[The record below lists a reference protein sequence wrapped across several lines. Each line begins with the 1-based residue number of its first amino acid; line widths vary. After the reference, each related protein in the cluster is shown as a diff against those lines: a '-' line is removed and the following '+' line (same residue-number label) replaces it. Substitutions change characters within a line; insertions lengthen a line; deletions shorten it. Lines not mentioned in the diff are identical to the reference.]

1 MSQERERRKVE
12 VGASILATIFVCLLP
27 LSLLAQSGRK
37 TQNPQKPT
45 DNKADLRIETR
56 EVRLPIRAYNNVGKP
71 VTDLAPKD
79 VVIIEDGTARQTT
92 SVKLEP
98 ANILLVL
105 DLSNEIGTFKNG
117 ESDRTNIYSDDKGYE
132 KGEWGDMIPR
142 KSTAILPQ
150 PAAREFAYNFVNTL
164 AETDRLAIIQY
175 SDKVQLLQDWTNDH
189 RQASEALASKFRIGI
204 KSTFHDALVLAAKKM
219 NECESGRRVVVL
231 LSDGFDSASK
241 TTRNKALDALMK
253 SEASIFVVS
262 WTELLRSEII
272 KTMQWYGAH
281 EKQDNRNYKRQGEL
295 RAFLHQLDGKET
307 ELKSLAELTGGEFY
321 LPTRFRI
328 FLQQPADILRDIGS
342 QYTLT
347 YLTEREFVDTSFRAV
362 QVIAARSGMTVKAR
376 QRRYSGD

>member
-1 MSQERERRKVE
+1 MLV
-12 VGASILATIFVCLLP
+12 ALFVCLLP
-27 LSLLAQSGRK
+27 LSLFAQSGRK
-37 TQNPQKPT
+37 PQNPQKPSE
-45 DNKADLRIETR
+45 NQADLRIETR

-92 SVKLEP
+92 SIKLEP

-117 ESDRTNIYSDDKGYE
+117 ESARNDIFSDVNDYDKEERGEMLPRRT
-132 KGEWGDMIPR
+132 PP
-142 KSTAILPQ
+142 ILKQ
-150 PAAREFAYNFVNTL
+150 PAPREFAYNFVDNL
-164 AETDRLAIIQY
+164 AATDRVAIIQY
-175 SDKVQLLQDWTNDH
+175 SDKVQLLQDWTTDH
-189 RQASEALASKFRIGI
+189 KQAREALASKFRVGI
-204 KSTFHDALVLAAKKM
+204 QSTFHDALALAAKKLH
-219 NECESGRRVVVL
+219 ECETGRRVVVL

-241 TTRNKALDALMK
+241 TTRSKALEALLK
-253 SEASIFVVS
+253 TEASIFVVS

-272 KTMQWYGAH
+272 KAMQWYGAH
-281 EKQDNRNYKRQGEL
+281 EKQDNRTFKRQGEL
-295 RAFLHQLDGKET
+295 RAFLNKLDGKET
-307 ELKSLAELTGGEFY
+307 ELKSLADLTGGEFY
-321 LPTRFRI
+321 LPARFKL
-328 FLQQPADILRDIGS
+328 FVQQPTEILRDIGS